1 MSRQRQI
8 KAKSGN
14 DELTVHDHDSDSP
27 IIPIAQIERLHE
39 IRPDKVDWVFQQ
51 TELESLFRR
60 KMADRTVNYI
70 FLSEF

>member
-14 DELTVHDHDSDSP
+14 NELTVNDHDSDSL

-39 IRPDKVDWVFQQ
+39 IRPDKVDWVFQH
-51 TELESLFRR
+51 TELEAVFRR
-60 KMADRTVNYI
+60 KMASRTVNFI
-70 FLSEF
+70 FLNEY